1 MTKRPIDQQ
10 RDAAVTMQVEDDSD
24 TSAIEDVIALPG
36 RVLLIKELGIWQ
48 TQLADNIDPGR
59 TNPGIPNTMQKLLA
73 RGAADPLVGK
83 TLLQAKVLLR
93 QSMLPAQIAGETG
106 LAVTFELLMELDALD
121 RKATELQQTLLAI
134 EERYSG
140 AKGTRGALQVPALG
154 DVAARGKSFI
164 QGADHAVRTLWQFV
178 RVFHP
183 ELQKG
188 VAWYKL
194 KDRLMSGGENE
205 KALVPLV
212 EALEQPFTF
221 LRNTRNAVEH
231 PKPGQEVIFSDYH
244 LRADG
249 KVHAPSIEIIEKNTP
264 LAETSLPAYFTATV
278 EMLVNAYQS
287 ILINLCALHVQRIG
301 GVDVEV
307 IELEPDQRRHADVK
321 FSYAS
326 WLGDRLVP
334 YLG

>member
-10 RDAAVTMQVEDDSD
+10 RDAAVTMQVEDESD
-24 TSAIEDVIALPG
+24 ASAIEDVIPLPG
-36 RVLLIKELGIWQ
+36 RILLIKELGIWQ

-59 TNPGIPNTMQKLLA
+59 TNAGIPNTMQKLLA
-73 RGAADPLVGK
+73 RGAADPLVGR

-93 QSMLPAQIAGETG
+93 QSMLPARIVGETG
-106 LAVTFELLMELDALD
+106 LEVTFALLMELDALD
-121 RKATELQQTLLAI
+121 KKATELQQILQAI
-134 EERYSG
+134 EEQYTG
-140 AKGTRGALQVPALG
+140 ARATGGALQVPALG

-194 KDRLMSGGENE
+194 KDRLMAGGENE
-205 KALVPLV
+205 KALVPPV
-212 EALEQPFTF
+212 EALERPFTF

-231 PKPGQEVIFSDYH
+231 PKSGQEVIFSDYR
-244 LRADG
+244 LRVDG
-249 KVHAPSIEIIEKNTP
+249 KVYAPSIEVIEKNTP
-264 LAETSLPAYFTATV
+264 LSETSLPAYFASTV

-287 ILINLCALHVQRIG
+287 LLINLCALHVQRFG

-307 IELEPDQRRHADVK
+307 IELEADRRRHAEVK